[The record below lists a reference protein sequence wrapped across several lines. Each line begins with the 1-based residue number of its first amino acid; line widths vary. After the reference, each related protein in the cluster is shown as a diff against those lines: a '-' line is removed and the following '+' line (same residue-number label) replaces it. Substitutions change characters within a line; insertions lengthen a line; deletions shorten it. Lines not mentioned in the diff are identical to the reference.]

1 MEAAAGG
8 SGGRSAK
15 YWVVGRRCGVFDFC
29 WYGAEEEEEEE
40 EAAEWEEE
48 ADDLMTGWTSVNW
61 E

>member
-1 MEAAAGG
+1 LEAAAGG

-29 WYGAEEEEEEE
+29 WYGAEEEEEED

-48 ADDLMTGWTSVNW
+48 ADDLMTG
-61 E
+61 